1 MAQPRFPSS
10 LLWAGQRRMRP
21 GTPSS
26 RGGRS
31 FALSVGGCVVSP
43 VHAIRS
49 LRSLR
54 RGKNAFKLLQIGDHR
69 DLLAFFVS
77 PPPTPSS
84 TLDFSSSHSHFFLA
98 PPKSLRYHL
107 RSLSWAPLIL
117 PSCLTFYSA
126 LGLHPKVV

>member
-69 DLLAFFVS
+69 DSLGLGIFCVAADLIFL
-77 PPPTPSS
+77 PRIHI
-84 TLDFSSSHSHFFLA
+84 FSSRPLNLCDTISV
-98 PPKSLRYHL
+98 
-107 RSLSWAPLIL
+107 RSP
-117 PSCLTFYSA
+117 
-126 LGLHPKVV
+126 GLHSFCLRA